1 METMLHDVG
10 QVALRAIPTIVLFL
24 FLYFYLKAMLFQP
37 LQGVLGRWREATD
50 GARKR
55 AQEALDRAEAKVT
68 EYEAALR
75 AARGDIFN
83 EQEKQRKAWRDE
95 QTALVAAAREKAT
108 AQIREGRLQLAAD
121 AAIAQKGLSAQAE
134 SLADQ
139 IVTQVL
145 KGAMRG

>member
-10 QVALRAIPTIVLFL
+10 QVALRAIPTIILFL
-24 FLYFYLKAMLFQP
+24 FLYFYLKSMLFKP
-37 LQGVLGRWREATD
+37 LQEVLGRRREATD

-55 AQEALDRAEAKVT
+55 AQEALDRAEAKVA

-75 AARGDIFN
+75 NARGEIFT

-95 QTALVAAAREKAT
+95 QAALVAAARDKAM
-108 AQIREGRLQLAAD
+108 ARIKEGRLQIAAD
-121 AAIAQKGLSAQAE
+121 AANAQRGLNDQAA

-139 IVTQVL
+139 IVAQVL

>member
-24 FLYFYLKAMLFQP
+24 FLYFYLKSMLFKP
-37 LQGVLGRWREATD
+37 LQEVLGRRREATD

-55 AQEALDRAEAKVT
+55 AQEALDRAEHKVK

-75 AARGDIFN
+75 QARGEIFV

-95 QTALVAAAREKAT
+95 QTALVAAAREQAMTK
-108 AQIREGRLQLAAD
+108 IKEGRLQIAAD
-121 AAIAQKGLSAQAE
+121 AAQAQSGLNAQAE
-134 SLADQ
+134 ALADQ
-139 IVTQVL
+139 IVAQVL
-145 KGAMRG
+145 KGAMRA

>member
-10 QVALRAIPTIVLFL
+10 QVALRAIPTIILFI
-24 FLYFYLKAMLFQP
+24 FLYFYLKSMLFKP
-37 LQGVLGRWREATD
+37 LQEVLGRRREATD

-55 AQEALDRAEAKVT
+55 AQEALHRAETKVT

-75 AARGDIFN
+75 KARGEIFT
-83 EQEKQRKAWRDE
+83 EQENQRKQWRDE
-95 QTALVAAAREKAT
+95 QAALVAAAREQAMAK
-108 AQIREGRLQLAAD
+108 IKEGRLQIAAD
-121 AAIAQKGLSAQAE
+121 AANAQKGLNQQAE

-139 IVTQVL
+139 IVAQVL